1 MPQKLDNWIRSDL
14 PQVVQK
20 LEEKVRFAYKIESDE
35 EITIAGR
42 DNLYKTLNDILAA
55 LFPGIYSQIPI
66 SQNNLNEYITNT
78 LADICK
84 NLSEQI
90 YEILKFHR
98 SQNCKAN
105 CSCEEKAQ
113 NASIEL
119 IKSLPEI
126 RETLIEDI
134 KSGHDGDP
142 ASKSYHEIILSYP
155 YVEAVATYRV
165 AHKLYLLEV
174 PVIPRVMTE
183 RAHSKTGIDI
193 HPGAQIGKGFFI
205 DHGTGV
211 IIGETCRIG
220 NNVTIYH
227 GVTLG
232 AFSPYDRENNR
243 FQGKKR
249 HPDVE
254 DNVIIYSGAVILG
267 GETVIGRG
275 SVIGGNA
282 LITKSVAPFSQ
293 VSRKAEPT
301 IYKSVL
307 KYNDE
312 WDYYEI

>member
-1 MPQKLDNWIRSDL
+1 MPQNLDDWICSAL
-14 PQVVQK
+14 PEIAKK
-20 LEEKVRFAYKIESDE
+20 LEKKVRFAYKTESDE
-35 EITIAGR
+35 KITVTGR

-66 SQNNLNEYITNT
+66 SQTNLNEYITNILET
-78 LADICK
+78 ICRD
-84 NLSEQI
+84 LSQQI
-90 YEILKFHR
+90 YEVLKFHR
-98 SQNCKAN
+98 SKNCKEN

-113 NASIEL
+113 NAGIEL

-165 AHKLYLLEV
+165 AHKLYQLDI

-220 NNVTIYH
+220 DNVTIYH

-267 GETVIGRG
+267 GETIIGRG

-282 LITKSVAPFSQ
+282 LITKSVEPYSQ
-293 VSRKAEPT
+293 VYRKAENT
-301 IYKSVL
+301 VYKSVL
-307 KYNDE
+307 KYGDGY
-312 WDYYEI
+312 DYYEI